1 MVFAFFCKIVSHREA
16 HMSKIS
22 KNRIKTMQTRIDVSL
37 LSCLAIP
44 PKLQN
49 AYAYE
54 LTYGY
59 IIANLQNK

>member
-1 MVFAFFCKIVSHREA
+1 
-16 HMSKIS
+16 
-22 KNRIKTMQTRIDVSL
+22 MQLTRIDVSL